1 MARVFLVGFW
11 DTVSNLILRNRVL
24 IITLLILATAFFV
37 NHWQYIKFSNTEANL
52 LPDKHEV
59 NLEYLDFTDKFGEE
73 GNLIV
78 IGVKDSLLFTP
89 TNFNAWNNLSKVLK
103 DTSYVE
109 SVIAIG
115 DLQKLKADKKNRR
128 FYVEPFIKDTIKS
141 DLELISIKKDL
152 FEKNPFY
159 EGFLFNTKTGS
170 VRTAIHLKK
179 SIVNE
184 IGRET
189 YINSI
194 LIPKVEE
201 FETKYGLD
209 IKISGMP
216 YVRTKNAENIK
227 SEISTFV
234 ILALIITSII
244 FFLFFRSFR
253 ATFISMFVVM
263 IGVVWTVGILG
274 LFINTYPGNFEIS
287 VLTGLIPPLI
297 IVIGIPNC
305 IFLINKYQHEVNIH
319 GNKAKSLRRVITKIG
334 NATLMTNITTASG
347 FATFIITDS
356 KLLTEFGIIAS
367 LSIIAIF
374 VLCILIIPIIYSFL
388 PIPEEKHLEH
398 LNKTWINSLGDWIE
412 KTVRESK
419 ISIYIVSIILLVTSI
434 IGIYQIKI
442 SGSIIDDMPQKADWF
457 DDIMFYEK
465 EFNGIMPLE
474 VLIDFKRKKRIQNLK
489 YLRKMDTIENEIKK
503 IPELSKPV
511 SIVSLSKYIS
521 QAFYNGNRKYY
532 QVPSDQI
539 KTFIATFAQTTVAN
553 SDVDLI
559 KNYADSTG
567 RYTRITAFMKDMET
581 ERMEEIEKQIRDKI
595 EEQMPSKLVDFG
607 SYTKNPSKIWL
618 YIQKLKSIIQVSIL
632 QQKPLLYDSSQ
643 DDFKKTVNEG
653 DKVYN
658 ITDNTSAKV
667 ISIKDN
673 STLVLSKN
681 IMYEGAEY
689 EIKSEAYVI
698 TGKAYLFQ
706 KGTKYLVKNL
716 IISLSLAIFLI
727 ALLMAYMFRS
737 VKMIFISLVPNILP
751 LVVTAGLMGY
761 LGVPIKPSTILIFSI
776 AFGIAVDDTIHFLA
790 KYRQELI
797 TNNWEVHKSVYNA
810 LRETGVSMFYTSIV
824 LFFGFSVFTVSD
836 FGGTV
841 ALGALVSA
849 TLLFAMLSNLL
860 LLPSMLLSLE
870 GSIANEKVLKEPLIK
885 IIEDDEAVN

>member
-11 DTVSNLILRNRVL
+11 DSVSNLILKNRIL
-24 IITLLILATAFFV
+24 IIALLVLATSFFISQ
-37 NHWQYIKFSNTEANL
+37 WQYIKFSNTEANL
-52 LPDKHEV
+52 LPDNHEV
-59 NLEYLDFTDKFGEE
+59 NLEYLDFTNKFGEE

-78 IGVKDSLLFTP
+78 IGIKDSLLFT
-89 TNFNAWNNLSKVLK
+89 TENLNAWNNLSKVLK
-103 DTSYVE
+103 DTSFVE

-115 DLQKLKADKKNRR
+115 DLQKLKKDKKKQQ
-128 FYVEPFIKDTIKS
+128 FYLEPFIKDTITS
-141 DLELISIKKDL
+141 DIELVSIKKEL
-152 FEKNPFY
+152 FEKYPFY
-159 EGFLFNTKTGS
+159 DEFLFNTKTKS

-184 IGRET
+184 PARET
-189 YINSI
+189 YINTV
-194 LIPKVEE
+194 LIPKVKS
-201 FETKYGLD
+201 FESKYNLD

-244 FFLFFRSFR
+244 FFLFFRSYR
-253 ATFISMFVVM
+253 ATFISLFVVM

-274 LFINTYPGNFEIS
+274 LFIINTPPGDFEIS

-305 IFLINKYQHEVNIH
+305 IFLINKYQHEVNKH
-319 GNKAKSLRRVITKIG
+319 GNKAKSLQKVITKIG
-334 NATLMTNITTASG
+334 NATLMTNVTTASG
-347 FATFIITDS
+347 FATFIITNS
-356 KLLTEFGIIAS
+356 KLLKEFGIVAS
-367 LSIIAIF
+367 LSILAIF
-374 VLCILIIPIIYSFL
+374 ILCILIIPIIYSFL

-398 LNKTWINSLGDWIE
+398 LNRTWINSLGDWIE
-412 KTVRESK
+412 KTVKKSK
-419 ISIYIVSIILLVTSI
+419 INIYIISVLLLVTSI
-434 IGIYQIKI
+434 IGIYQIRI

-474 VLIDFKRKKRIQNLK
+474 ILINTKRKKGVTKLS
-489 YLRKMDTIENEIKK
+489 TIKK
-503 IPELSKPV
+503 MSEIEDVILEIPELSKPI
-511 SIVSLSKYIS
+511 SMVSLVKYSK
-521 QAFYNGNRKYY
+521 QAYYNGNPKYY
-532 QVPSDQI
+532 QVPTSQENSFILSYAKNSTSD
-539 KTFIATFAQTTVAN
+539 

-559 KNYADSTG
+559 KNYVDSTG
-567 RYTRITAFMKDMET
+567 QYTRITAFMKDMEI
-581 ERMEEIEKQIRDKI
+581 EKMEEIEKKLNYEISKI
-595 EEQMPSKLVDFG
+595 MPSNNFE
-607 SYTKNPSKIWL
+607 
-618 YIQKLKSIIQVSIL
+618 VS
-632 QQKPLLYDSSQ
+632 
-643 DDFKKTVNEG
+643 
-653 DKVYN
+653 
-658 ITDNTSAKV
+658 
-667 ISIKDN
+667 
-673 STLVLSKN
+673 
-681 IMYEGAEY
+681 
-689 EIKSEAYVI
+689 I

-737 VKMIFISLVPNILP
+737 LKMIFISLIPNLLP
-751 LVVTAGLMGY
+751 LIVTAGLMGY
-761 LGVPIKPSTILIFSI
+761 LGVAIKPSTILIFSI

-797 TNNWEVHKSVYNA
+797 TNNWEVKKSVYNA

-824 LFFGFSVFTVSD
+824 LFFGFSVFTVSN

-885 IIEDDEAVN
+885 IIEDEDVAN